1 LFGNCGKIINMGKI
15 TETKRIIKKELARD
29 FGKKKPVKIAK
40 QVARS
45 WDLASRMPRRRNV
58 SGKRSK

>member
-1 LFGNCGKIINMGKI
+1 MGKI